1 MRKFCLQGVLTE
13 YVFML
18 QRVDCTNRQ
27 CNYTQETTNSES
39 CQKCHDL
46 KNALTKWY
54 VFLNLEG
61 SLLGHIASNQN
72 LKSFFENPTS
82 FFGIQYQIIYRLSK
96 NGTHSIV
103 WTNALRK
110 LLCSVHTKCSTFM
123 CSFVQDCDFKIAPTR
138 VLLLHSLAVLLPRG

>member
-1 MRKFCLQGVLTE
+1 MCLCFRELIARTDSATTLKTRLTQSH
-13 YVFML
+13 V
-18 QRVDCTNRQ
+18 RNVTIW
-27 CNYTQETTNSES
+27 
-39 CQKCHDL
+39 
-46 KNALTKWY
+46 KNASTKWY

-72 LKSFFENPTS
+72 LKSFVENPSS
-82 FFGIQYQIIYRLSK
+82 FFGIQYQIIYCFSK
-96 NGTHSIV
+96 NGKHSII

-110 LLCSVHTKCSTFM
+110 VLCSVHTKCSMFT

>member
-1 MRKFCLQGVLTE
+1 MCLCFRELIARTDSATTLKKRLTQSH
-13 YVFML
+13 V
-18 QRVDCTNRQ
+18 RNVTIW
-27 CNYTQETTNSES
+27 
-39 CQKCHDL
+39 

-72 LKSFFENPTS
+72 SNPSSKIHLLSLESNTKSFIVSQKMENIQL
-82 FFGIQYQIIYRLSK
+82 FGQMHCVRYF
-96 NGTHSIV
+96 
-103 WTNALRK
+103 ALY
-110 LLCSVHTKCSTFM
+110 TKCSMFT